1 MILDIWECLWR
12 ITLITITEVGMH
24 ALSGWCHSLGI
35 HCFLFLSMRT
45 MWPVF
50 WSSCCLGLPTVMDC
64 NLELWAAI
72 SPSHPQLLLSGCFYY
87 DNRKR
92 SSSRS
97 DCFVVD
103 RYCFYSVYSL
113 IVIVAAQR
121 AQFTGKDWEWN
132 TGLIE
137 VNTISSLLWSS
148 YSCTSQVLLLKEER

>member
-1 MILDIWECLWR
+1 MSVEDYLDYNNWSGNARPLWVAPFPR
-12 ITLITITEVGMH
+12 H
-24 ALSGWCHSLGI
+24 SSLSIPQCAYDVTG
-35 HCFLFLSMRT
+35 
-45 MWPVF
+45 F

-72 SPSHPQLLLSGCFYY
+72 SPSHPQLLLSVCFYY

-92 SSSRS
+92 SPSRT